1 MQSHEEL
8 FVLARTL
15 KDVAQEAQSATFAEP
30 LDAIEKAVETAGKAF
45 SESWMGYHSRVL
57 LRQFADPAVRSMFQ
71 SRVGVDG
78 HLWHGARF
86 SW

>member
-45 SESWMGYHSRVL
+45 SESWMGYHSRVTTPICGPR
-57 LRQFADPAVRSMFQ
+57 RQEHVSVK
-71 SRVGVDG
+71 SGG
-78 HLWHGARF
+78 
-86 SW
+86 